1 MQRFLDEGF
10 EVVCSDYPNTYAN
23 AEYMEWERLKAWNV
37 DREPADAGDLSHL
50 ILGPVMCAWE
60 NPPNLK
66 HSIYTAVPAFADRAY
81 DLRPID
87 DEPAFDLAL
96 SRFVLGPSLPEGVD
110 LFGKHLYAPLMF
122 DNERSPIVEGA
133 EEEFGALLDSLR
145 LLSEYEKHA
154 IAAYKRWL

>member
-10 EVVCSDYPNTYAN
+10 EVVNSDYPNTYAIK
-23 AEYMEWERLKAWNV
+23 EYACWKRLKAWNV
-37 DREPADAGDLSHL
+37 DTDPADAGDKAAL
-50 ILGPVMCAWE
+50 ILGPIMCAWE
-60 NPPNLK
+60 DRPHLK
-66 HSIYTAVPAFADRAY
+66 HSIYSAVPAFADRAY
-81 DLRPID
+81 NQQPID
-87 DEPAFDLAL
+87 DEPAFNLAL